1 MFKYKLEDFLMV
13 KKPTCEELEQRVKEL
28 EDALTL
34 CKRLNEEVLFFKAIV
49 DCSSEAIAVR
59 DSTERLIYINPAHE
73 KLFGRSLDEAR
84 NLNYRDYYPPESVEV
99 LNREVAPALER
110 GESWEGVLD
119 AFDANGRRFP
129 LWERADTIR
138 NAYGEI
144 QYCLGLMHDISK
156 EKRAEKAVDESEARF
171 RELTELLPESIYE
184 MDLKGNLIFA
194 NRSGFDHFGYTQED
208 FDRGVNAF
216 NLIVPEDRDRGLE
229 NVQKILKGEKIGLT
243 EYTALRKDGSTFPAM
258 FRSAVIFHEG
268 IPVGIRGFVIDITD
282 RKRAEE
288 ALRKAHD
295 ELEQRVRERTT
306 ELERANEQM
315 ELEINERKIFEK
327 ALRESEER
335 YRILVENSPDIISSV
350 SIEDGRISSLNP
362 VFEKITGWS
371 RAEWIG
377 KPYTSIIHPDDI
389 PIAEEKYQQL
399 LNGESLP
406 PFELCVLTKSGE
418 VLFGEFIMRPEIR
431 SGEMVGFLGFAR
443 DITERKRTEE
453 ALRESEAKYQEIASN
468 IPGVVYQFLLKKDGS
483 YESPYISEGASS
495 ILGIS
500 AKEVIGN
507 AYSLLD
513 MIAKDD
519 LERINQSIAESA
531 QTMETW
537 LQEFRIKLKKSGEIR
552 WIRAT
557 SSPHLLPNGEIL
569 WNGVLF
575 DISDRVRAEEALQT
589 AHNELEKRVEE
600 RTIELAKANDKLW
613 KEVKERKRAD
623 RALRKR
629 ESDLEAK
636 SNDLA
641 EVNAALKVL
650 LKQVRDDKEELKE
663 NILSNVKQLVLPYLE
678 RLKVSR
684 MNKDQG
690 SLVRILELNLKNI
703 VSPFAGKLSSKF
715 LNLSPMEIRVANL
728 VKEGKTN
735 KEISELLCLSE
746 NTISS
751 HRYKLRS
758 KLDLKK
764 KGVNLRS
771 YLLSLNE

>member
-1 MFKYKLEDFLMV
+1 VLDQLEDFFMV
-13 KKPTCEELEQRVKEL
+13 KQAPYKELEKEVKEL
-28 EDALTL
+28 EDELTL
-34 CKRLNEEVLFFKAIV
+34 SKRLNEKALLFKSVV
-49 DCSSEAIAVR
+49 DCSSEAIAIR
-59 DSTERLIYINPAHE
+59 NSTGRLIYINPAHE
-73 KLFGRSLDEAR
+73 KLFGRSLDEAKS
-84 NLNYRDYYPPESVEV
+84 LTYRDYYPPESVKV
-99 LNREVAPALER
+99 LNGEVAPALER

-138 NAYGEI
+138 NANGEM
-144 QYCLGLMHDISK
+144 QYCFGLMHDISK
-156 EKRAEKAVDESEARF
+156 EKQAEKAVDESEARF

-650 LKQVRDDKEELKE
+650 LKQVRDDKEELQE